1 VRENQG
7 RRVDSKQTEGLLRK
21 TTTRRGIRLPQ
32 PSDLKPTTEIR
43 SAAKGARGRASA
55 DRRAR
60 GARKE
65 GESALTERAQRRG
78 TWVLTDGPGAQ
89 GARARNGTHDLG
101 RAIRIGRRG
110 SDRGWVNGCGRRCSL
125 RGSEVAGVEAGA
137 S

>member
-21 TTTRRGIRLPQ
+21 TSMRRGIGLPQ
-32 PSDLKPTTEIR
+32 PSDLKPTAEIR
-43 SAAKGARGRASA
+43 SATEGASGRTSA

-60 GARKE
+60 GAGTE

-78 TWVLTDGPGAQ
+78 TWVLTGRPGAQ
-89 GARARNGTHDLG
+89 GARARSGTHDLG

-125 RGSEVAGVEAGA
+125 RGSEVAGVEADA